1 RLHRAEGRGRG
12 GGSRRRGCAGGCRRA
27 RAHSQD
33 EGRGRGR
40 GEVIAFVFRFLFRR
54 REPEGPMKVIVG
66 LGNPGKEYERT
77 RHNVGWWVVDHLA
90 DVWRFDG
97 WRKDGEARVANG
109 TVGGVKVRLVKPQ
122 TYMNLSG
129 AVLRPYL
136 RRPLLS
142 AATHLM
148 IVVDEVA
155 LPLGRYRFRA
165 KGSAGGHNGL
175 KSIEAIVKTQ
185 EDSRLRIG
193 IAPEAPW
200 RRGEL
205 RDYVLDDFGKREE
218 AVVRDLMPPLT
229 DALELWLK
237 EGI

>member
-1 RLHRAEGRGRG
+1 
-12 GGSRRRGCAGGCRRA
+12 
-27 RAHSQD
+27 
-33 EGRGRGR
+33 
-40 GEVIAFVFRFLFRR
+40 VFRFLFGRGR
-54 REPEGPMKVIVG
+54 NTPIADRDDEPMKVIVG

-129 AVLRPYL
+129 GVLRPYL
-136 RRPLLS
+136 RRPFWS
-142 AATHLM
+142 AARDLM

-175 KSIEAIVKTQ
+175 KSVEGTLKSQ
-185 EDSRLRIG
+185 EYSRLRVG
-193 IAPEAPW
+193 VGSEH
-200 RRGEL
+200 E
-205 RDYVLDDFGKREE
+205 RDGNLADFVLGDFGKRE
-218 AVVRDLMPPLT
+218 AQMVRDLLPSLT
-229 DALELWLK
+229 DALALWTK
-237 EGI
+237 EGIGPTMNRFPGT